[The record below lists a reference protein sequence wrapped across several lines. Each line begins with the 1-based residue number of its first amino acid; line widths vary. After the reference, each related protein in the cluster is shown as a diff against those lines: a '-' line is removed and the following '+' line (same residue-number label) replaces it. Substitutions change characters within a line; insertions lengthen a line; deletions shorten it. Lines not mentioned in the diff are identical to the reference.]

1 MATTF
6 TPAAIDAALAAGAQA
21 AASVKP
27 QTAHEAY
34 VAKHAELMLNIT
46 RLQARIN
53 ARAVR
58 GSLDINSW
66 GHVGDLSRINEMIKD
81 ALGEQG

>member
-1 MATTF
+1 MTTVI
-6 TPAAIDAALAAGAQA
+6 TPAAIDAALAAGAHA
-21 AASVKP
+21 AASSKP

-34 VAKHAELMLNIT
+34 VAKHAELMLNIA

-58 GSLDINSW
+58 GSLDTHNW
-66 GHVGDLSRINEMIKD
+66 GHVGDLGRINEMIKV
-81 ALGEQG
+81 ALGEEG